1 MKRRL
6 ACITVLSVI
15 LTILVVSGI
24 FSGDAEAKTAG
35 EIDASV
41 DEAINRFCNQVDG
54 ARACMAQAKAVLVM
68 PNVTS
73 AGYEAGGEYGEGA
86 LRAGTTARYYKMTA
100 GSEKPTFGVEKVDI
114 IILFMTQHALE
125 GFNKARDWEVGEHAS
140 VVLMYIGDGR
150 RLDTTILR
158 DPVVGFVFDAKG
170 LILHASLRGA
180 RFTEIKK

>member
-6 ACITVLSVI
+6 ACIRVLSVI

-24 FSGDAEAKTAG
+24 FSGDAEAKTAD

-73 AGYEAGGEYGEGA
+73 AGYAAGGEYGEGA

-100 GSEKPTFGVEKVDI
+100 GSERLTFGAEKVDI

-125 GFNKARDWEVGEHAS
+125 GFNKTEGLGGWGTRKRGSHVH
-140 VVLMYIGDGR
+140 R
-150 RLDTTILR
+150 RWKTSR
-158 DPVVGFVFDAKG
+158 HYHSEGPYRGFCF
-170 LILHASLRGA
+170 
-180 RFTEIKK
+180 